1 MKKSLFAIAAV
12 TAFAGAAQAQSSVT
26 VYGILDVGFTGTSAR
41 GVPSSAA
48 SGGSPVSAA
57 TAVGKA
63 QTASFGSGAETTPR
77 LGFRGTEDLGGGTSA
92 FFTVEVQLAP
102 TSSNLFAAGGEN
114 TFNRQTFVGLRQKG
128 IGNASIGTQYTP
140 IFNLLAA
147 TDPGQTNNAVGSVIY
162 PQGGNGVTSNAL
174 IVRQNNSIRF
184 ESDRFS
190 GLQFVGFYS
199 QNNAD
204 SNQTRASNTAVNPT
218 AATASSAAVSAIGTG
233 GTANNSGGG
242 VGINFQHKQLYI
254 GAAYQVF
261 KNETDSTV
269 GTTLGTVAG
278 IGGSGVV
285 LPTTGTAVATNG
297 NNITDSGAFVGA
309 VYDFGILKA
318 YANYV
323 NRKITN
329 NLNTNQYL
337 KRSAQQLGVRG
348 NWTPKI
354 ESWASV
360 GNGSYQAF
368 GANEP
373 TSSFTGY
380 QLGTNYIL
388 SKRTNLYAIYGATQS
403 SNVTTVGGV
412 NYSAGASQYSLG
424 VRHTF

>member
-26 VYGILDVGFTGTSAR
+26 VYGILDVGFTGTSTR
-41 GVPSSAA
+41 GVQTSAGNVGSPINAASAA
-48 SGGSPVSAA
+48 SKV
-57 TAVGKA
+57 
-63 QTASFGSGAETTPR
+63 QTAGFGSGAETTPR

-114 TFNRQTFVGLRQKG
+114 TLNRQTFVGLRQKG

-140 IFNLLAA
+140 VFNLLAA
-147 TDPGQTNNAVGSVIY
+147 TDPGQTNNAIGSVIY

-190 GLQFVGFYS
+190 GVQFVGFYS
-199 QNNAD
+199 QNNQD
-204 SNQTRASNTAVNPT
+204 SNQTRASNTALNPT
-218 AATASSAAVSAIGTG
+218 AATATTAAVAATSTG

-242 VGINFQHKQLYI
+242 VGLNFQLKKLYV

-261 KNETDSTV
+261 KNETDNTV
-269 GTTLGTVAG
+269 GTALGNVAG
-278 IGGSGVV
+278 SGGSGIV
-285 LPTTGTAVATNG
+285 LPTTGVSVATNG
-297 NNITDSGAFVGA
+297 NNITDAGAFAGA

-318 YANYV
+318 YV
-323 NRKITN
+323 NWVDRKITN
-329 NLNTNQYL
+329 NLNSNQFL

-354 ESWASV
+354 ESWATV
-360 GNGSYQAF
+360 GNGSYRAF
-368 GANEP
+368 GTNEP
-373 TSSFTGY
+373 TASFTGY

-388 SKRTNLYAIYGATQS
+388 SKRTNLYAIYGATQQ

-412 NYSAGASQYSLG
+412 NYSSGASQYSLG